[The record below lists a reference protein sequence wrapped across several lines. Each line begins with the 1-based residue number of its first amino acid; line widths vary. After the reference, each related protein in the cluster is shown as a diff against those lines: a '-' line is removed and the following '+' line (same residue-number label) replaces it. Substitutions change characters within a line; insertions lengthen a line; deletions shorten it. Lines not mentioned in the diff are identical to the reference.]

1 MHVVILCKSLWSQHC
16 GFIKP
21 LEDSTHWSA
30 TAALSKQCGIRF
42 FHILFFFTLQWAPSL
57 PVVMCV
63 RGLYFLRPGWSHTK
77 FMDCRGDKHLVTK
90 RLRPTLMSRFLPWQ
104 HTAVRRDDFAPF
116 LLLKYVRSDVPLSQI
131 SSAQRDC
138 DNLTARLVWEH
149 YNAAAAAA
157 TSHSH
162 HRLYHLQINPV
173 IMCWDM

>member
-21 LEDSTHWSA
+21 LEDSTRWSA

-63 RGLYFLRPGWSHTK
+63 RGLYFLVEATQSLRTVEQTNTWWRSVSGPHL
-77 FMDCRGDKHLVTK
+77 CR
-90 RLRPTLMSRFLPWQ
+90 RFLPWQ

-116 LLLKYVRSDVPLSQI
+116 LLLKYARSDVPLSQI

-138 DNLTARLVWEH
+138 DDLTALLVWEH
-149 YNAAAAAA
+149 YNAAAA
-157 TSHSH
+157 SHSH
-162 HRLYHLQINPV
+162 HCLYHLL
-173 IMCWDM
+173 CWDM